1 MSMFNDFQKS
11 ISESFV
17 TIILSVVIIGVLMFI
32 IDGLLYSSRYE
43 KLSEEYQKLNVNYSM
58 LVETNKDLNATI
70 DWQNKSVKDAE
81 KKLQEAYFKMLD
93 LEAEVSKIRG
103 KGKEFFVPNHSKNDS
118 DNIQYLRDSAK
129 KLKEFNPKQE

>member
-1 MSMFNDFQKS
+1 MSMFKDFQKS

-17 TIILSVVIIGVLMFI
+17 SIIFSVVLIGVLMFI

-43 KLSEEYQKLNVNYSM
+43 KLMEAHQKLNVNYSM

-93 LEAEVSKIRG
+93 FEAEVAKIRG
-103 KGKEFFVPNHSKNDS
+103 KGKDFVVPNNSKNDS
-118 DNIQYLRDSAK
+118 ENIQYLRDSAQ
-129 KLKEFNPKQE
+129 KLKEFNPKLE

>member
-1 MSMFNDFQKS
+1 MFKDFQKS

-17 TIILSVVIIGVLMFI
+17 SIIFSVVLIGVLMFI

-43 KLSEEYQKLNVNYSM
+43 KLMEAHQKLNVNYSM

-70 DWQNKSVKDAE
+70 DWQNQNVKDAE

-93 LEAEVSKIRG
+93 FEEEVAKIRG
-103 KGKEFFVPNHSKNDS
+103 KGKDFVVPNHSKNDS
-118 DNIQYLRDSAK
+118 ENIQYLRDSAK
-129 KLKEFNPKQE
+129 KLKEFNPRLE

>member
-1 MSMFNDFQKS
+1 MFKDFQKS

-17 TIILSVVIIGVLMFI
+17 SIIFSVVLIGVLMFI

-43 KLSEEYQKLNVNYSM
+43 KLMEAHQKLNVNYSM

-70 DWQNKSVKDAE
+70 DWQNQSVKDAE

-93 LEAEVSKIRG
+93 FEEEVAKIRG
-103 KGKEFFVPNHSKNDS
+103 KGKDFVVPNHSKNDS
-118 DNIQYLRDSAK
+118 ENIQYLRDSAK
-129 KLKEFNPKQE
+129 KLKEFNPRLE

>member
-1 MSMFNDFQKS
+1 MSLFQDFQKA

-17 TIILSVVIIGVLMFI
+17 SIIFSVIAIGILMFV

-43 KLSEEYQKLNVNYSM
+43 KLMEDYQKLNVNYSM

-70 DWQNKSVKDAE
+70 DWQNKSVKAAE

-93 LEAEVSKIRG
+93 FEAEVAKIRG
-103 KGKEFFVPNHSKNDS
+103 KGKDFVAPNFSKNYS
-118 DNIQYLRDSAK
+118 ENIQYLRDSAK
-129 KLKEFNPKQE
+129 KLKEFNPKLE

>member
-1 MSMFNDFQKS
+1 MFKDFQKS

-17 TIILSVVIIGVLMFI
+17 SIIFSVVLIGVLMFI

-43 KLSEEYQKLNVNYSM
+43 KLMEAHQKLNVNYSM

-93 LEAEVSKIRG
+93 FEAEVAKIRG
-103 KGKEFFVPNHSKNDS
+103 KGKDFVVPNNSKNDS
-118 DNIQYLRDSAK
+118 ENIQYLRDSAQ
-129 KLKEFNPKQE
+129 KLKEFNPKLE